1 MDYTIDIDTYI
12 IYRCIYVYHIY
23 RYMHNYHIYIHVYI
37 YSIIYIHNYIHI
49 YSQCKLYIYMLFT
62 YHMHRHM
69 CEYKYIYIYSTR
81 VTMGKRCFFPG
92 SFDFFPET
100 TVGIPHLGTP
110 RSARGSHLPWGCQK
124 SPDFLHGNV
133 WNPYIFQWDFC
144 KF

>member
-1 MDYTIDIDTYI
+1 
-12 IYRCIYVYHIY
+12 
-23 RYMHNYHIYIHVYI
+23 
-37 YSIIYIHNYIHI
+37 
-49 YSQCKLYIYMLFT
+49 MLFT

-69 CEYKYIYIYSTR
+69 CEYKYIYIYT
-81 VTMGKRCFFPG
+81 VHELLWVNDVFFPG

-133 WNPYIFQWDFC
+133 WNPYIFQ
-144 KF
+144 